1 MEERKKIRKSIR
13 KVGIRYGLISAGALI
28 LYFILMR
35 IIGLVHFVELRF
47 LNYLIIAVCMYK
59 ALHTLGSIKHPE
71 RLPYFKGMGVEYWVA
86 IVSAVVF
93 GIFLFIYSSID
104 HAFVKMMEP
113 RLPYDG
119 KLTPAMIAF
128 EVFSEIIIVSI
139 VLNLMVLMIFKRN
152 RDKPTHDHNVG
163 ESTSKTDVRK

>member
-1 MEERKKIRKSIR
+1 MEERIKIRKSIR
-13 KVGIRYGLISAGALI
+13 KIGMKYGLISAAAMI
-28 LYFILMR
+28 LYFVFMR
-35 IIGLVHFVELRF
+35 IIGMVQIVELRF
-47 LNYLIIAVCMYK
+47 LNYLILAVCMYK

-104 HAFVKMMEP
+104 EKFVKMMEP
-113 RLPYDG
+113 RMPYDG
-119 KLTPAMIAF
+119 TLTPAMIAF
-128 EVFSEIIIVSI
+128 ETFSEIIIISV

-163 ESTSKTDVRK
+163 ESSTKTEVRK